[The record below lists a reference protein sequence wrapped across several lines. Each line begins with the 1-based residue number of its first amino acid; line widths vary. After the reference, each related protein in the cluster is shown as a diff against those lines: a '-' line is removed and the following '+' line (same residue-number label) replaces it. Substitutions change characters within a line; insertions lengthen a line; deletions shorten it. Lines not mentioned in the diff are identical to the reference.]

1 MSQTSFKKIAE
12 DKIQPKDFSFDRD
25 NMLLAKK
32 ILKIYPKNYKESS
45 IMPLLS
51 IAQNQNNGWLPKK
64 AIEYISDFLEIPEIK
79 VLEIAT
85 FYSMYNLSPVGKFH
99 IEVCTTSPC
108 MLRGSDEI
116 LSFCEKKLAIQVGDI
131 SKDKMFSLSRV
142 ECLGACVNAPI
153 VKINENYYEDL
164 DLNSTDKLINNISSN
179 KKIKIGSQSGRKG
192 SEPRKISY
200 DKKR

>member
-12 DKIQPKDFSFDRD
+12 EKIQPKDFSFDRD

-32 ILKIYPKNYKESS
+32 ILKIYPKNFKESS

-64 AIEYISDFLEIPEIK
+64 AIEYVSDFLEIPEIK

-116 LSFCEKKLAIQVGDI
+116 LSFCEKKLAIQEGGI
-131 SKDKMFSLSRV
+131 SKDQMFSLSRV

-153 VKINENYYEDL
+153 IKINKNYYEDL
-164 DLNSTDKLINNISSN
+164 DLNSTDKLINNLLNN

-192 SEPRKISY
+192 SEPRKSSY

>member
-12 DKIQPKDFSFDRD
+12 EKIQPKDFSFDRD

-32 ILKIYPKNYKESS
+32 ILKIYPKNFKESS

-51 IAQNQNNGWLPKK
+51 IAQNQNSGWLPKK
-64 AIEYISDFLEIPEIK
+64 AIEYVSDFLEIPEIK

-116 LSFCEKKLAIQVGDI
+116 LSFCEKKLAIQEGGI

-153 VKINENYYEDL
+153 IKINKNYYEDL
-164 DLNSTDKLINNISSN
+164 DLNSTDKLINNLLN
-179 KKIKIGSQSGRKG
+179 DKKIKIGSQSGRKG
-192 SEPRKISY
+192 SEPRKSSY

>member
-1 MSQTSFKKIAE
+1 MENNFKKFANE
-12 DKIQPKDFSFDRD
+12 DVQPKDFTFNAVNLSK
-25 NMLLAKK
+25 AKE

-51 IAQNQNNGWLPKK
+51 IAQYQNDGWLPKK
-64 AIEYISDFLEIPEIK
+64 AIEYVSKFLNVPEIK

-85 FYSMYNLSPVGKFH
+85 FYSMYNLSPVGKNH

-116 LSFCEKKLAIQVGDI
+116 LVKLEKLTGISTGEI
-131 SKDKMFSLSRV
+131 SKDCVFSLNKV
-142 ECLGACVNAPI
+142 ECLGACVNAPV

-164 DLNSTDKLINNISSN
+164 NLQSVEELINKLHNN
-179 KKIKIGSQSGRKG
+179 KKIKIGPQTSRKG
-192 SEPRKISY
+192 SEPRKN
-200 DKKR
+200 

>member
-12 DKIQPKDFSFDRD
+12 EKIQPKDFSFDRD

-32 ILKIYPKNYKESS
+32 ILKIYPKNFKESS

-51 IAQNQNNGWLPKK
+51 IAQSQNNGWLPKK
-64 AIEYISDFLEIPEIK
+64 AIEYVSDFLEIPEIK

-116 LSFCEKKLAIQVGDI
+116 LSFCKKKLAIQEGGI

-153 VKINENYYEDL
+153 IKINKNYYEDL
-164 DLNSTDKLINNISSN
+164 DLNSTDKLINNISN
-179 KKIKIGSQSGRKG
+179 EKKIKIGSQSGRKG
-192 SEPRKISY
+192 SEPKKSSY

>member
-12 DKIQPKDFSFDRD
+12 EKIQPKDFSFDRD

-116 LSFCEKKLAIQVGDI
+116 LSFCEKKLAIHVGDI

-142 ECLGACVNAPI
+142 ECLGACVNAPV

-164 DLNSTDKLINNISSN
+164 DLNSTDKLINNLSSN

-192 SEPRKISY
+192 SEPRKSSY

>member
-12 DKIQPKDFSFDRD
+12 DKIQPKDFAFDRD

-164 DLNSTDKLINNISSN
+164 DLNSTDKLINNLSSN

-192 SEPRKISY
+192 SEPRKSYY

>member
-1 MSQTSFKKIAE
+1 MSQISFKKIAE
-12 DKIQPKDFSFDRD
+12 DNKQPEKFSF
-25 NMLLAKK
+25 NSNNLILAKK
-32 ILKIYPKNYKESS
+32 ILKIYPTNFKESS

-51 IAQNQNNGWLPKK
+51 IAQNQNDGWLPKK
-64 AIEYISDFLEIPEIK
+64 AIEYVSSFLEVPEIK

-116 LSFCEKKLAIQVGDI
+116 LSFCEKKLAIQVGETTR
-131 SKDKMFSLSRV
+131 DKMFSLNKV
-142 ECLGACVNAPI
+142 ECLGACVNAPV
-153 VKINENYYEDL
+153 VKINQNYYEDL
-164 DLNSTDKLINNISSN
+164 DLNTTNKLIDNITNN
-179 KKIKIGSQSGRKG
+179 KKIKIGSQSGRRG
-192 SEPRKISY
+192 SEPRKSSY

>member
-1 MSQTSFKKIAE
+1 MENNFKKFANE
-12 DKIQPKDFSFDRD
+12 DVQPKDFTFNAGNLSK
-25 NMLLAKK
+25 AKE

-51 IAQNQNNGWLPKK
+51 IAQYQNDGWLPKK
-64 AIEYISDFLEIPEIK
+64 AIEYVSKFLNVPEIK

-85 FYSMYNLSPVGKFH
+85 FYSMYNLSPVGKNH

-116 LSFCEKKLAIQVGDI
+116 LVKLKKLTGISTGEI
-131 SKDKMFSLSRV
+131 SKDCVFSLNKV
-142 ECLGACVNAPI
+142 ECLGACVNAPV

-164 DLNSTDKLINNISSN
+164 NLQSVEELINKLRNN
-179 KKIKIGSQSGRKG
+179 KKIKIGPQTSRKG
-192 SEPRKISY
+192 SEPRKN
-200 DKKR
+200 

>member
-12 DKIQPKDFSFDRD
+12 EKIQPKDFSFDRD

-32 ILKIYPKNYKESS
+32 ILKIYPKNFKESS

-64 AIEYISDFLEIPEIK
+64 AIEYVSDFLEIPEIK

-116 LSFCEKKLAIQVGDI
+116 LSFCKKKLAIQEGGI

-153 VKINENYYEDL
+153 IKINKNYYEDL
-164 DLNSTDKLINNISSN
+164 DLNSTDKLINNLLN
-179 KKIKIGSQSGRKG
+179 DKKIKIGSQSGRKG
-192 SEPRKISY
+192 SEPRKSSY

>member
-1 MSQTSFKKIAE
+1 MENNFKKFANE
-12 DKIQPKDFSFDRD
+12 DVQPKDFTFNATNLSK
-25 NMLLAKK
+25 AKE

-51 IAQNQNNGWLPKK
+51 IAQYQNDGWLPKK
-64 AIEYISDFLEIPEIK
+64 AIEYVSKFLNVPEIK

-85 FYSMYNLSPVGKFH
+85 FYSMYNLSPVGKNH

-116 LSFCEKKLAIQVGDI
+116 LVKLKKLTGISTGEI
-131 SKDKMFSLSRV
+131 SKDCFFSLNKV
-142 ECLGACVNAPI
+142 ECLGACVNAPV

-164 DLNSTDKLINNISSN
+164 NLQSVEELINKLRNN
-179 KKIKIGSQSGRKG
+179 KKIKIGPQTSRKG
-192 SEPRKISY
+192 SEPRKN
-200 DKKR
+200 

>member
-12 DKIQPKDFSFDRD
+12 EKIQPKDFSFDRD

-32 ILKIYPKNYKESS
+32 ILKIYPKNFKESS

-51 IAQNQNNGWLPKK
+51 IAQSQNNGWLPKK
-64 AIEYISDFLEIPEIK
+64 AIKYVSDFLEIPEIK

-116 LSFCEKKLAIQVGDI
+116 LSFCEKKLAIQEGGI

-153 VKINENYYEDL
+153 IKINKNYYEDL
-164 DLNSTDKLINNISSN
+164 DLNSTDKLINNLLN
-179 KKIKIGSQSGRKG
+179 DKKIKIGSQSGRKG
-192 SEPRKISY
+192 SEP
-200 DKKR
+200 KKS

>member
-12 DKIQPKDFSFDRD
+12 EKIQPKDFSFDRD

-32 ILKIYPKNYKESS
+32 ILKIYPKNFKESS

-164 DLNSTDKLINNISSN
+164 DLNSTDKLINNLSSN

-192 SEPRKISY
+192 SEPRKSSY

>member
-12 DKIQPKDFSFDRD
+12 DKIQPKDFTFDRD

-142 ECLGACVNAPI
+142 ECLGACVNAPV

-164 DLNSTDKLINNISSN
+164 DLNSTDKLINNLSSN
-179 KKIKIGSQSGRKG
+179 KKIKVGSQSGRKG
-192 SEPRKISY
+192 SEPRKSSY

>member
-1 MSQTSFKKIAE
+1 MENNFKKFANE
-12 DKIQPKDFSFDRD
+12 DVQPKDFTFNAGNLSK
-25 NMLLAKK
+25 AKE

-51 IAQNQNNGWLPKK
+51 IAQYQNDGWLPKK
-64 AIEYISDFLEIPEIK
+64 AIEYVSKFLNVPEIK

-85 FYSMYNLSPVGKFH
+85 FYSMYNLSPVGKNH

-116 LSFCEKKLAIQVGDI
+116 LVKLKKLTGISTGEI
-131 SKDKMFSLSRV
+131 SKDCFFSLNKV
-142 ECLGACVNAPI
+142 ECLGACVNAPV

-164 DLNSTDKLINNISSN
+164 NLQSVEELINKLRNN
-179 KKIKIGSQSGRKG
+179 KKIKIGPQTSRKG
-192 SEPRKISY
+192 SEPRKN
-200 DKKR
+200 

>member
-1 MSQTSFKKIAE
+1 MSQISFKKIAE
-12 DKIQPKDFSFDRD
+12 DKIQPKEFSFSSK
-25 NMLLAKK
+25 NMILVKK
-32 ILKIYPKNYKESS
+32 ILKIYPKNNQESS

-64 AIEYISDFLEIPEIK
+64 AIEYVSSFLEIPEIK

-108 MLRGSDEI
+108 MLRGSDDI
-116 LSFCEKKLAIQVGDI
+116 LSFCQKKLAIQIGGI
-131 SKDKMFSLSRV
+131 SKDKMFSLNRV
-142 ECLGACVNAPI
+142 ECLGACVNAPV

-164 DLNSTDKLINNISSN
+164 DLNTTDKLINNIFTN

-192 SEPRKISY
+192 SEPRKNSY
-200 DKKR
+200 DKKK

>member
-1 MSQTSFKKIAE
+1 MSQTFFKKIAE
-12 DKIQPKDFSFDRD
+12 DKIQPKDFSFDKD

-32 ILKIYPKNYKESS
+32 ILKIYPKNFKESS

-164 DLNSTDKLINNISSN
+164 DLNSTDKLINNLSSN
-179 KKIKIGSQSGRKG
+179 KKIKVGSQSGRKG
-192 SEPRKISY
+192 SEPRKSSY

>member
-1 MSQTSFKKIAE
+1 MSQISFKKIAE
-12 DKIQPKDFSFDRD
+12 EKIQPKDFSFDRD
-25 NMLLAKK
+25 NLLLAKK

-164 DLNSTDKLINNISSN
+164 DLNSTDKLINNLSSN
-179 KKIKIGSQSGRKG
+179 KNIKIGSQSGRKG
-192 SEPRKISY
+192 SEPRKSSD

>member
-1 MSQTSFKKIAE
+1 MENNFKKFAE
-12 DKIQPKDFSFDRD
+12 ESLQPKDFTFD
-25 NMLLAKK
+25 NTNLGKAKEIVK
-32 ILKIYPKNYKESS
+32 MYPKNYKESS

-64 AIEYISDFLEIPEIK
+64 AIEYVSSFLDVPEIK

-85 FYSMYNLSPVGKFH
+85 FYSMYNLSPVGKNH

-116 LSFCEKKLAIQVGDI
+116 LLKLKELIGVNIGEV
-131 SKDKMFSLSRV
+131 SKDCIFSLNKV

-164 DLNSTDKLINNISSN
+164 NLQSVEELINRLLHN
-179 KKIKIGSQSGRKG
+179 KKIKAGPQSSRKG
-192 SEPRKISY
+192 SEPRKN
-200 DKKR
+200 

>member
-12 DKIQPKDFSFDRD
+12 DKIQPKDFTFDRD

-99 IEVCTTSPC
+99 IEVCTNSPC

-116 LSFCEKKLAIQVGDI
+116 LSFCENKLAIHVGDI

-164 DLNSTDKLINNISSN
+164 DLNSTDKLINNLSSN

-192 SEPRKISY
+192 SEPRKSSY

>member
-64 AIEYISDFLEIPEIK
+64 AIEYVSEFLEIPEIK

-164 DLNSTDKLINNISSN
+164 DLNSTDKLINNLSSN

-192 SEPRKISY
+192 SEPRKSSY

>member
-12 DKIQPKDFSFDRD
+12 DKIQPKDFTFDRD

-164 DLNSTDKLINNISSN
+164 DLNSTDKLINNLSSN
-179 KKIKIGSQSGRKG
+179 KKIKVGSQSGRKG
-192 SEPRKISY
+192 SEPRKSSY

>member
-12 DKIQPKDFSFDRD
+12 DKIQPKDFTFDRD

-116 LSFCEKKLAIQVGDI
+116 LSFCEKKLAIQVGDV

-142 ECLGACVNAPI
+142 ECLGACVNAPV

-164 DLNSTDKLINNISSN
+164 DLNSTDKLINNLSSN

-192 SEPRKISY
+192 SEPRKSSY

>member
-1 MSQTSFKKIAE
+1 MSQTTFKKIAE
-12 DKIQPKDFSFDRD
+12 ENVQPKEFCFDKQ
-25 NMLLAKK
+25 NMMLAKE

-64 AIEYISDFLEIPEIK
+64 AIEYVASFLEIPEIK

-85 FYSMYNLSPVGKFH
+85 FYSMYNLSPVGEFH

-108 MLRGSDEI
+108 MLRGSDDI
-116 LSFCEKKLAIQVGDI
+116 LSFCEKKLAVQVGGI
-131 SKDKMFSLSRV
+131 SKDKMFSLNRV
-142 ECLGACVNAPI
+142 ECLGACVNAPV
-153 VKINENYYEDL
+153 VKINQDYYEDL
-164 DLNSTDKLINNISSN
+164 DLNSTDKLINNLIN
-179 KKIKIGSQSGRKG
+179 KKKIKIGSQSGRKS
-192 SEPRKISY
+192 SEPRKTYY

>member
-12 DKIQPKDFSFDRD
+12 EKTQPKDFSFDRE

-32 ILKIYPKNYKESS
+32 ILKIYPKNFKESS

-64 AIEYISDFLEIPEIK
+64 AIEYVSDFLEIPEIK

-164 DLNSTDKLINNISSN
+164 DLNSTDKLINNLSN
-179 KKIKIGSQSGRKG
+179 EKKIKIGSQSGRKG
-192 SEPRKISY
+192 SEPRRSSY

>member
-12 DKIQPKDFSFDRD
+12 EKIQPKDFSFDRD

-32 ILKIYPKNYKESS
+32 ILKIYPKNFKESS

-64 AIEYISDFLEIPEIK
+64 AIEYVSDFLEIPEIK

-108 MLRGSDEI
+108 MLGGSDEI
-116 LSFCEKKLAIQVGDI
+116 LSFCEKKLTIQEGGI

-153 VKINENYYEDL
+153 VKINKNYYEDL
-164 DLNSTDKLINNISSN
+164 DLNSTDKLINNLLN
-179 KKIKIGSQSGRKG
+179 DKKIKIGSQSGRKG
-192 SEPRKISY
+192 SEPRKSSY

>member
-1 MSQTSFKKIAE
+1 MENNFKKFANE
-12 DKIQPKDFSFDRD
+12 DVQPKDFTFNAGNLSK
-25 NMLLAKK
+25 AKE

-51 IAQNQNNGWLPKK
+51 IAQYQNDGWLPKK
-64 AIEYISDFLEIPEIK
+64 AIEYVSKFLNVPEIK

-85 FYSMYNLSPVGKFH
+85 FYSMYNLSPVGKNH

-116 LSFCEKKLAIQVGDI
+116 LVKLKKLTGISTGEI
-131 SKDKMFSLSRV
+131 SKDCVFSLKKV
-142 ECLGACVNAPI
+142 ECLGACVNAPV

-164 DLNSTDKLINNISSN
+164 NLQSVEELINKLRNN
-179 KKIKIGSQSGRKG
+179 KKIKIGPQTSRKG
-192 SEPRKISY
+192 SEPRKN
-200 DKKR
+200 

>member
-12 DKIQPKDFSFDRD
+12 DKIQPKDFTFDRD

-64 AIEYISDFLEIPEIK
+64 AIEYVSEFLEIPEIK

-116 LSFCEKKLAIQVGDI
+116 LSFCEKKLAIQEGGI

-153 VKINENYYEDL
+153 IKINKNYYEDL
-164 DLNSTDKLINNISSN
+164 DLNSTDKLINNLLN
-179 KKIKIGSQSGRKG
+179 DKKIKIGSQSGRKG
-192 SEPRKISY
+192 SEPRKSSY

>member
-1 MSQTSFKKIAE
+1 MSLKKISKE
-12 DKIQPKDFSFDRD
+12 QPEKFEFNQQS
-25 NMLLAKK
+25 LEAAKK
-32 ILKIYPKNYKESS
+32 ILSNYPKGKEKSAV
-45 IMPLLS
+45 MALLY
-51 IAQNQNNGWLPKK
+51 IAQRQNNNWIPLS
-64 AIEYISDFLEIPEIK
+64 AIKYIAKFLNMPYIK
-79 VLEIAT
+79 VYEVAT

-153 VKINENYYEDL
+153 VKINKNYY
-164 DLNSTDKLINNISSN
+164 
-179 KKIKIGSQSGRKG
+179 
-192 SEPRKISY
+192 
-200 DKKR
+200 

>member
-12 DKIQPKDFSFDRD
+12 EKIQPKDFSFDRD

-32 ILKIYPKNYKESS
+32 ILKIYPKNFKESS

-64 AIEYISDFLEIPEIK
+64 AIEYVSDFLEVPEIK

-116 LSFCEKKLAIQVGDI
+116 LSFCEKKLAIQEGGI

-153 VKINENYYEDL
+153 IKINKNYYEDL
-164 DLNSTDKLINNISSN
+164 DLNSTDKLINNLLN
-179 KKIKIGSQSGRKG
+179 DKKIKIGSQSGRKG
-192 SEPRKISY
+192 SEPRKSSY

>member
-116 LSFCEKKLAIQVGDI
+116 LSFCEKKLAIQVGDV

-142 ECLGACVNAPI
+142 ECLGACVNAPV

-164 DLNSTDKLINNISSN
+164 DLNSTDKLINNLSSN

-192 SEPRKISY
+192 SEPRKSSY

>member
-1 MSQTSFKKIAE
+1 MSLTSFKKIAE

-164 DLNSTDKLINNISSN
+164 DLNSTDKLINNLSSN

-192 SEPRKISY
+192 SEPRKSSY

>member
-12 DKIQPKDFSFDRD
+12 EKIQPKDFSFDRD

-32 ILKIYPKNYKESS
+32 ILKIYPKNFKESS

-64 AIEYISDFLEIPEIK
+64 AIEYVSDFLEIPEIK

-99 IEVCTTSPC
+99 VEVCTTSPC

-116 LSFCEKKLAIQVGDI
+116 LSFCEKKLAIQEGGI

-153 VKINENYYEDL
+153 VKINKNYYEDL
-164 DLNSTDKLINNISSN
+164 DLNSTDKLINNLLN
-179 KKIKIGSQSGRKG
+179 DKKIKIGSQSGRKG
-192 SEPRKISY
+192 SEPRKSSY